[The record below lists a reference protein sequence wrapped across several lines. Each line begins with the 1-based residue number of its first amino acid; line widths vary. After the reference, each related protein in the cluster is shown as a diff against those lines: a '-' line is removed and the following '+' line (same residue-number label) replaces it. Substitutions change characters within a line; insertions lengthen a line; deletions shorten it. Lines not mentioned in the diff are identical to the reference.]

1 LKLIIMGPIGSGKG
15 TQAKILAEKFGLKHL
30 STGDIMRK
38 HIKDETEIG
47 KKIKSVLDSGGYVD
61 DTLTTELL
69 KQSLT
74 NKFIL
79 DGYPRTIPQVSL
91 LAELTSIDKVIF
103 LEADEKE
110 VIERISSRLSCLECG
125 KMYNTKD
132 NVSTCVCG
140 NNLVQRED
148 DKKETIEKR
157 LAIFKKET
165 LPIAKIYEEKG
176 LLVKV
181 SGVGEIYEI
190 TERLIGVL
198 NDIS

>member
-1 LKLIIMGPIGSGKG
+1 MGPIGSGKG

>member
-1 LKLIIMGPIGSGKG
+1 MKLIIMGPIGSGKG

>member
-1 LKLIIMGPIGSGKG
+1 MGPIGSGKG
-15 TQAKILAEKFGLKHL
+15 TQAKILAEKFGLTHL

-47 KKIKSVLDSGGYVD
+47 KKIKSILDSGGYVD

-74 NKFIL
+74 DRFIL
-79 DGYPRTIPQVSL
+79 DGYPRTNAQVSL
-91 LAELTSIDKVIF
+91 LEGLTSIDKVIF

-125 KMYNTKD
+125 KMYNLKD
-132 NVSTCVCG
+132 GVDICTCG
-140 NNLVQRED
+140 NKLVQRED

-165 LPIAKIYEEKG
+165 LPIAKIYEDKG

-181 SGVGEIYEI
+181 SGEDEI
-190 TERLIGVL
+190 TAVTEVLISVL
-198 NDIS
+198 NEVSA